1 MSDAWLRR
9 LVVSAIALLVV
20 YQVGTWIHA
29 AFGLAAGVLSA
40 ALVAAVSFFSARM
53 ARLGGGNTAW
63 FLVPTL
69 LFTIVPLAAKLSG
82 LLAAQADGWDWTVAL
97 APFLAG
103 FAVPVLLLLAVYVEL
118 RNRTRVAAGE
128 VIQAHPAP

>member
-9 LVVSAIALLVV
+9 LVVAAIALLIV
-20 YQVGTWIHA
+20 YQVGTWIYA

-40 ALVAAVSFFSARM
+40 AMVTAISFFSARM

-82 LLAAQADGWDWTVAL
+82 LLAAQSDWWDWTVAL

-103 FAVPVLLLLAVYVEL
+103 FALPVLLLLVVYVEL
-118 RNRTRVAAGE
+118 RNRTRTVADPSE
-128 VIQAHPAP
+128 PAVPG

>member
-1 MSDAWLRR
+1 MNDAWLRR
-9 LVVSAIALLVV
+9 LVVAAIALLIV
-20 YQVGTWIHA
+20 YQVGTWIYA

-69 LFTIVPLAAKLSG
+69 LFTVVPLAAKFSG
-82 LLAAQADGWDWTVAL
+82 LLAVESSAWDWVVAL

-103 FAVPVLLLLAVYVEL
+103 FALPVLLLLAVYVEL
-118 RNRTRVAAGE
+118 RNRTRGE
-128 VIQAHPAP
+128 GAV